1 MDENINPMKKRLSE
15 QLPTHSPDPGSWQR
29 MSAKLDALG
38 AENAFREKIEQ
49 LPQHSP
55 DIDTWSKINLRLN
68 RIGYYKTAKRIAL
81 AVAAGLALFITVS
94 RVTDYVQKPDAN
106 TQFAQQ
112 LQNNKL
118 ADPDDK
124 SLTPAPVNTE
134 KQIPEAENNLV
145 SKNKSDIPKPETK
158 IKVEAKNELVAE
170 LANESESQVLQI
182 PVSNENISDV
192 LAEIHSSSTIPISQ
206 SETDN
211 IDTPSESKVFQ
222 PELSVNP
229 LSNPSVKYYTP
240 KEPVAGE
247 NNNLFAVAMNYLPE
261 NVNNGTDNSIFHNVD
276 LTASYN
282 KEKVRFNT
290 SVGMAYNEEQL
301 EFDMNYDVKTPV
313 TAIGPSGHLDT
324 LRYDVANVDSQYQ
337 GTEKHQYVTYNL
349 GLGRRL
355 FSFGKFSS
363 WINAGAGFGIQV
375 NNPDLIASTQ
385 NSIKGQY
392 NAQIISVKSDKP
404 VYNDV
409 NVNFV
414 TGIDFNYSILNKLS
428 ITFAPTSRW
437 YFKPLLTKD
446 NQPTDELTLGFRTGL
461 KLDF

>member
-1 MDENINPMKKRLSE
+1 VKVQTPSLKDQNDKIQASTSVNPNKY
-15 QLPTHSPDPGSWQR
+15 LPG
-29 MSAKLDALG
+29 
-38 AENAFREKIEQ
+38 
-49 LPQHSP
+49 
-55 DIDTWSKINLRLN
+55 
-68 RIGYYKTAKRIAL
+68 
-81 AVAAGLALFITVS
+81 
-94 RVTDYVQKPDAN
+94 
-106 TQFAQQ
+106 
-112 LQNNKL
+112 
-118 ADPDDK
+118 
-124 SLTPAPVNTE
+124 
-134 KQIPEAENNLV
+134 NNLV
-145 SKNKSDIPKPETK
+145 RISKPSPAIPKNNTKTALQPENDAV
-158 IKVEAKNELVAE
+158 VEN
-170 LANESESQVLQI
+170 S
-182 PVSNENISDV
+182 P
-192 LAEIHSSSTIPISQ
+192 LAEIPVVEMPVVVENLPDRVSDLPLAEYFPLQETVKNEKQPNVTVTQMEQAENPASST
-206 SETDN
+206 
-211 IDTPSESKVFQ
+211 
-222 PELSVNP
+222 L
-229 LSNPSVKYYTP
+229 KYYTP
-240 KEPVAGE
+240 KEPVAGG
-247 NNNLFAVAMNYLPE
+247 NKNHFAVAMNYLPE

-313 TAIGPSGHLDT
+313 TAIGPGGHLDT
-324 LRYDVANVDSQYQ
+324 LRFEVANVDSQYQ
-337 GTEKHQYVTYNL
+337 GTEKHQYFTYNL
-349 GLGRRL
+349 GFGRRL

-437 YFKPLLTKD
+437 YFKPMLTKD

>member
-1 MDENINPMKKRLSE
+1 MKKRLSE

-38 AENAFREKIEQ
+38 AEAAFREKIEQ

-55 DIDTWSKINLRLN
+55 DYGTWGKINSRLN
-68 RIGYYKTAKRIAL
+68 RIGYYKTTKRVAM
-81 AVAAGLALFITVS
+81 AVAASLLLFLSVS
-94 RVTDYVQKPDAN
+94 RIADYVQKPA
-106 TQFAQQ
+106 AIQQ
-112 LQNNKL
+112 AIVKVQAPSLKDQNAKIQ
-118 ADPDDK
+118 A
-124 SLTPAPVNTE
+124 STSVNPE
-134 KQIPEAENNLV
+134 KHLPGNNLV
-145 SKNKSDIPKPETK
+145 QISKPSPAIPKNNTK
-158 IKVEAKNELVAE
+158 IISQPENDAVVEN
-170 LANESESQVLQI
+170 SH
-182 PVSNENISDV
+182 
-192 LAEIHSSSTIPISQ
+192 LAEIPIMEMPVVVENLPDRVADLPLAEYFPLQETVKNDKQPNVAVTQMEQAEKPVSSA
-206 SETDN
+206 
-211 IDTPSESKVFQ
+211 
-222 PELSVNP
+222 L
-229 LSNPSVKYYTP
+229 KYYTP
-240 KEPVAGE
+240 KEPVAGG
-247 NNNLFAVAMNYLPE
+247 NKNRFAVAMNYLPE

-290 SVGMAYNEEQL
+290 SIGMAYNEEQL
-301 EFDMNYDVKTPV
+301 EFNMNYDVKTPV
-313 TAIGPSGHLDT
+313 TAIGTGGHLDT
-324 LRYDVANVDSQYQ
+324 LRYDVSNVDSQYQ
-337 GTEKHQYVTYNL
+337 GTEKHQYFTYNL
-349 GLGRRL
+349 GIGRRL

-409 NVNFV
+409 NVNLV
-414 TGIDFNYSILNKLS
+414 TGIDFNYAILNKLS

-437 YFKPLLTKD
+437 YFKPMLTKD